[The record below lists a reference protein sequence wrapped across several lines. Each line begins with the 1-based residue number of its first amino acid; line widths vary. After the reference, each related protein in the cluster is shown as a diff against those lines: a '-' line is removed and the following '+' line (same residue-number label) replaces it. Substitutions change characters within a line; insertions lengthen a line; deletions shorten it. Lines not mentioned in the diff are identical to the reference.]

1 MGRRGRGASISFP
14 SASRSRRQCCFAS
27 STNFL
32 IHFASSKSFLFSS
45 STSSRRFL
53 LSSISESSLRESF
66 EKSLRWVLLS
76 VPVWMASVSSGS
88 FRLSPLLSY
97 QVHRSKGLEAVGRLP
112 AARPLRRVG
121 SAALGFLL
129 RLVFIMMIIKE
140 CVQQMWFMT
149 MTIETEHI

>member
-1 MGRRGRGASISFP
+1 M
-14 SASRSRRQCCFAS
+14 
-27 STNFL
+27 TDEL
-32 IHFASSKSFLFSS
+32 IRVGSDSGG
-45 STSSRRFL
+45 
-53 LSSISESSLRESF
+53 SLCLPR
-66 EKSLRWVLLS
+66 
-76 VPVWMASVSSGS
+76 
-88 FRLSPLLSY
+88 SY
-97 QVHRSKGLEAVGRLP
+97 QVCRSKGLEAVGRLP